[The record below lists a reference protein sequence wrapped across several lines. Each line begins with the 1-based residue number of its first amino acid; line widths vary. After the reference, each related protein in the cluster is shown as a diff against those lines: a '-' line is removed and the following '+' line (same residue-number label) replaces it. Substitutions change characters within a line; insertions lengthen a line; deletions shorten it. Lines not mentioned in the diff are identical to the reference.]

1 MPTPVARLAAPG
13 FGIAAYPLTL
23 LSAAAAAMQKA
34 VAGLAEGEHADEL
47 LLEFAQLRRVVGF
60 DACYAAEQRY
70 TDSEPC

>member
-13 FGIAAYPLTL
+13 FAIAAYPLTL
-23 LSAAAAAMQKA
+23 LSAAVAAMQKA

-47 LLEFAQLRRVVGF
+47 LLKFAQLRRVVGF